1 MGASAEVADI
11 IIDSLHEGAEAPPR
25 AAVSLVIGGCAR
37 AGKSLLAQRLAAELD
52 HVFLAGD
59 MLRDLYRIPEVPAER
74 NRLRQQFMLRILR
87 GFRGG
92 LIVEGADLVMRDNV
106 RNGSRRPSLE
116 LLRRIRRE
124 GLAEVA
130 VAGNADTSVA
140 DKVRA
145 LEAWRA
151 TGNCWTTGAAHA
163 ERYAEPAA
171 LEKLARGTI
180 ERSRVLREKAEA
192 ADIPYLEIRPD
203 AFEADI
209 ATHLTTLRARL
220 APG

>member
-1 MGASAEVADI
+1 M
-11 IIDSLHEGAEAPPR
+11 
-25 AAVSLVIGGCAR
+25 IGGCAR

-124 GLAEVA
+124 GLAEVT

-140 DKVRA
+140 DKVR
-145 LEAWRA
+145 
-151 TGNCWTTGAAHA
+151 
-163 ERYAEPAA
+163 A

-192 ADIPYLEIRPD
+192 ADIPYLDIRPD

-209 ATHLTTLRARL
+209 AAHLTTLRARL